1 MSNDTTANK
10 PLPSNPILAAFAA
23 KMQAQVAAKAKAD
36 EAQER
41 ATDQRKS
48 LTIGHRA
55 RMGMVKQASNV
66 AGVKDLLLASGNQY
80 DRHVQSVRDWLVKLP
95 SLQGLQ
101 LGDGTAFTLHP
112 SDLAAVVVA
121 SAANERTLLSLA
133 LAVGEAGS
141 DGRLGLVASAAL
153 ADDSKGAK

>member
-1 MSNDTTANK
+1 MSNDMPADK

-23 KMQAQVAAKAKAD
+23 KMRAHHAAKAKKA
-36 EAQER
+36 EVQER
-41 ATDQRKS
+41 ASDQRKS

-55 RMGMVKQASNV
+55 RMAMVKQASNV
-66 AGVKDLLLASGNQY
+66 AGVRDLLLVSGRY
-80 DRHVQSVRDWLVKLP
+80 EHHVQSVREWLVKLP

-101 LGDGTAFTLHP
+101 LSDGTNFTLHP

-121 SAANERTLLSLA
+121 SASGEGALLSLA
-133 LAVGEAGS
+133 CAVGEVGK

-153 ADDSKGAK
+153 ADDSKGDK